1 MLPFENIADEYRKIW
16 EQWSISKAEYE
27 FLDEEKK
34 TILARCSSKIEWS
47 EATRD
52 RLGRQDEEYIKHLKA
67 IREARAGYL
76 WYETY
81 LNALK
86 MRQEWYMSVNSTRR
100 AEMTLR

>member
-1 MLPFENIADEYRKIW
+1 MINFENIADEYRKVW
-16 EQWSISKAEYE
+16 DQWSISKAEYE

-34 TILARCSSKIEWS
+34 TVLARCSSKTEWS
-47 EATRD
+47 EATRE
-52 RLGRQDEEYIKHLKA
+52 RLARQDSEFIEHLKA
-67 IREARAGYL
+67 IKQARAEYL

-100 AEMTLR
+100 AEMQLK